1 MNPSAYGRSIIRTV
15 VPIIVGSVIAWLAA
29 RGVKVDEAT
38 ILPAVDA
45 IVAAAYYAVIRMVED
60 KWPKAGWLLGSP
72 GAPSYASPTPSPST
86 LTIPMTSDSSDSPS
100 SPL

>member
-45 IVAAAYYAVIRMVED
+45 IAAAAARDLM
-60 KWPKAGWLLGSP
+60 
-72 GAPSYASPTPSPST
+72 TT
-86 LTIPMTSDSSDSPS
+86 LSCGTLDDETQLMT
-100 SPL
+100 L

>member
-1 MNPSAYGRSIIRTV
+1 MNPTAYGRSIIRTV
-15 VPIIVGSVIAWLAA
+15 VPIIVGSIIAWLAA

-45 IVAAAYYAVIRMVED
+45 IAAATYYAIIRLIED

-72 GAPSYASPTPSPST
+72 GAPSYTSPASSTSPVS
-86 LTIPMTSDSSDSPS
+86 MTSDSSDTPS
-100 SPL
+100 SPLL